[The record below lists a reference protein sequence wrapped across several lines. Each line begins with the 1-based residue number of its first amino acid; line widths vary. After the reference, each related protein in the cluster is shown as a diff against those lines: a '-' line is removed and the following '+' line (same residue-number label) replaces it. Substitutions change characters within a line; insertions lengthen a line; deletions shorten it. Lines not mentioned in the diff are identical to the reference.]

1 MARRKTY
8 KPKKRPNAFDLVLA
22 EREAQRKEREQ
33 REIDEFLA
41 FTAKYPSVHD
51 RMPHE

>member
-8 KPKKRPNAFDLVLA
+8 KTKKRPTIYDAVLA
-22 EREAQRKEREQ
+22 EREAKRKEQLQ

-41 FTAKYPSVHD
+41 FTAEHPSVFD
-51 RMPHE
+51 KMPRD